1 MQGRKAHTSRV
12 HKRSVMHLLHGIRLG
27 EVSWRMT
34 PSAYA
39 PYEGWRLSR
48 NRVRFDNQS
57 PLLAEPRHT
66 ADIHCTAACIKKN
79 GRFPMFRR
87 LVTRSPGVLGGR
99 KRNRIGDHPLH
110 RQLGKSLQLIDI
122 AIARTQFSRN
132 ATGFR
137 DRVVRQR
144 RGRREMR
151 DERIEH
157 CPEIR
162 VPVRAKK
169 RGQIQLPAST
179 SGAPRQHP
187 MGDPKK
193 KGSDSNGTYLSTASR
208 FSSFPRRRESSD
220 VRPFRPSKVAGSPP
234 SRG

>member
-169 RGQIQLPAST
+169 T
-179 SGAPRQHP
+179 
-187 MGDPKK
+187 
-193 KGSDSNGTYLSTASR
+193 GSDSIASVHKRCAKAAPYGRSQKKGVR
-208 FSSFPRRRESSD
+208 FEWHLLKHCISIFVIP
-220 VRPFRPSKVAGSPP
+220 A
-234 SRG
+234 